1 LSQEPLTTLVDPA
14 HTALIFQEVQNGV
27 VGRSSALPE
36 MARVAASI
44 DLIGTCAVLAGAAR
58 AGGVQVVH
66 ATAERRADGKG
77 ANRNARIFNGFA
89 KQAVVPLPG
98 SEAAQPVP
106 EVGVEEEDLVLPRLH
121 GISPMLGTHLD
132 VVLRNLG
139 VTTVVCAGVSLN
151 LAIPSLVFD
160 AVNLGYQVVVAEDAV
175 VGLPVEYGEAV
186 MENSLSLLATVVQSA
201 ELTRVWKSARKDA
214 AGAA

>member
-1 LSQEPLTTLVDPA
+1 LSREPLTTLVDPA
-14 HTALIFQEVQNGV
+14 HTVLIFQEVQNGV

-44 DLIGTCAVLAGAAR
+44 DLIGACSVLAFAAR
-58 AGGVQVVH
+58 AGGVQIVH

-77 ANRNARIFNGFA
+77 ANRNARIFTGFA

-106 EVGVEEEDLVLPRLH
+106 EVGLEEEDLVLPRLH

-132 VVLRNLG
+132 VLLRNMG

-160 AVNLGYQVVVAEDAV
+160 AVNLGYQVVIARDAV
-175 VGLPVEYGEAV
+175 VGLPLEYGDAV
-186 MENSLSLLATVVQSA
+186 MEHSLSLVATVVESA
-201 ELTRVWKSARKDA
+201 ELAQIWTTGRKDA
-214 AGAA
+214 A